1 MKKIFVYVCVLC
13 VGYGS
18 LMSCQPTN
26 DQQKAEESEEMD
38 LPAPTVVK
46 TSLAAPDQFENV
58 LTSYFMLKDSFVKS
72 DTTEIN
78 QKATDLIGATNKV
91 DTTKLNTEVQTKWK
105 TSKAM
110 IIRSVTTLQTEK
122 GLEDKRAGFED
133 LSKIMY
139 EVVNTYGATT
149 TVYKQYCPM
158 ALNDK
163 GAYWLSVNKEIKNPY
178 FGDKMLECGEVQEV
192 LTFEK

>member
-1 MKKIFVYVCVLC
+1 MCVLC
-13 VGYGS
+13 VGYAS
-18 LMSCQPTN
+18 LTSCQPAN
-26 DQQKAEESEEMD
+26 NNQKAEESEETD

-46 TSLAAPDQFENV
+46 PSLAAPDQFESV
-58 LTSYFMLKDSFVKS
+58 LTSYFMLKDGFVKS

-78 QKATDLIGATNKV
+78 QKAADLIEATNQV

-122 GLEDKRAGFED
+122 GLENKRADFED

-139 EVVNTYGATT
+139 EVVNTYGART

-158 ALNDK
+158 ALHDK